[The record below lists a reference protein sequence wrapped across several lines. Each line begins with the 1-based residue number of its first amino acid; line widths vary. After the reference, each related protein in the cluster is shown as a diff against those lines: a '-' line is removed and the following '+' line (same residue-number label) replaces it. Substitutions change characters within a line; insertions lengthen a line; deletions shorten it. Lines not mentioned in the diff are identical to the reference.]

1 MYMRVIFLKDV
12 PGTGNK
18 GDIKEVADG
27 YARNFLFRQKLA
39 RQATPE
45 VLNEE
50 KSKEEKRLRESGK
63 ELKEA
68 QKNAG
73 KLDGAEIVLKEK
85 ANEGGKLYSSVGG
98 KKLAEEIKK
107 QLKVTVKPNQLE
119 IKQAIKE
126 TGEHNILVKF
136 PHGLEADLRVT
147 VTEE

>member
-1 MYMRVIFLKDV
+1 MRVIFLKDV